1 MTDNLPLRLN
11 RDVPKVNDGKIPS
24 LRDCDVTTGSF
35 FSITLVMNSFYNA
48 GFTHCVY
55 NSCLHNTCL
64 QFGSF
69 MDFTF
74 LLFFCFFATIYNE
87 YILLKVSKYN
97 KLLGFP
103 THKTGVAN

>member
-1 MTDNLPLRLN
+1 
-11 RDVPKVNDGKIPS
+11 
-24 LRDCDVTTGSF
+24 
-35 FSITLVMNSFYNA
+35 
-48 GFTHCVY
+48 
-55 NSCLHNTCL
+55 
-64 QFGSF
+64 